1 MISIRFLA
9 CVLVAGAALL
19 GCASKP
25 AATPTS
31 EVPLY
36 LTTQLVP
43 SQYSVVERL
52 WTDSWHSNITYPSFG
67 SAEAGLQALK
77 RDAAAE
83 GAGGLL
89 NVMCLDARGWQ
100 NGKLLCYG
108 DAIKFN

>member
-1 MISIRFLA
+1 MTSIRFLA
-9 CVLVAGAALL
+9 CVLVAGGALS

-25 AATPTS
+25 PATAAS

-36 LTTQLVP
+36 LTTQLMP
-43 SQYSVVERL
+43 SQYTVVERL
-52 WTDSWHSNITYPSFG
+52 WTDSWRSNISYPSFG

-89 NVMCLDARGWQ
+89 NVMCLDARGWK